1 MVPSVFI
8 VESELSE
15 PVGAAVSLP
24 LLGVVLGDAP
34 GLGDVPALGEASVV
48 GDALVLG
55 EVPAFGG
62 VPAFGDMPVPGEALV
77 LGDGLV
83 LELLGGVVVVE
94 SGGMFVA
101 FGDGC
106 GRVPCAVVVE
116 LELSV
121 VDWA

>member
-15 PVGAAVSLP
+15 PLGAAVSLP

-34 GLGDVPALGEASVV
+34 GLGEVPAPPAAGDVPALGEASVV
-48 GDALVLG
+48 GDVLVLG
-55 EVPAFGG
+55 EVPA
-62 VPAFGDMPVPGEALV
+62 PGEALV
-77 LGDGLV
+77 LGDVVV

-101 FGDGC
+101 FDDG
-106 GRVPCAVVVE
+106 
-116 LELSV
+116 
-121 VDWA
+121 

>member
-15 PVGAAVSLP
+15 PDGAAVSLP

-34 GLGDVPALGEASVV
+34 GLGDVPAFGDVPALGPLSAV
-48 GDALVLG
+48 GDVLVL
-55 EVPAFGG
+55 GG
-62 VPAFGDMPVPGEALV
+62 VPAFGDMPALGEALV

-101 FGDGC
+101 FGDG
-106 GRVPCAVVVE
+106 
-116 LELSV
+116 
-121 VDWA
+121 